1 MIGQFIIPIIT
12 LVVFAS
18 CSSFNQPHSFDRS
31 SHPEIFAALDAMPDG
46 YQGDLTSSG
55 EIFHIRSTHVNETKL
70 CRLVVI
76 EGKET
81 FHGESFCKIKGGE
94 WR

>member
-12 LVVFAS
+12 LAVFAS

-55 EIFHIRSTHVNETKL
+55 QIFHIKSTHVNETKL

-76 EGKET
+76 KGKET